1 MGMYKNE
8 AREMGLKQQVKK
20 HNIEIVEILL
30 EANVE
35 ELRKAR

>member
-8 AREMGLKQQVKK
+8 AREMGLKQVKK